1 MLYIFAGLPG
11 AGKTTLA
18 RHLARTRNATH
29 LRIDTIEQALR
40 DEGAALH
47 GPEGYVV
54 AYRLAA
60 DNLAL
65 NHNVVAD
72 SVNPLSITRKAWR
85 DVALRA
91 GVRFIEIEVI
101 CSNASEHRSRV
112 ESRVP
117 DIFGL
122 LPLSWKDVQA
132 RHYEPWDSPRV
143 IIDTAGKSETESLAE
158 LDRVLAQLPRSST

>member
-18 RHLARTRNATH
+18 RHLASTRNATH

-40 DEGAALH
+40 DAGAALN

-65 NHNVVAD
+65 NHDVVAD
-72 SVNPLSITRKAWR
+72 AVNPLELTRKAWR
-85 DVALRA
+85 DVAINA
-91 GVRFIEIEVI
+91 GVPFVEIEVI

-112 ESRVP
+112 ESRVS
-117 DIFGL
+117 DISGL
-122 LPLSWKDVQA
+122 PPLNWNDVQA
-132 RHYEPWDSPRV
+132 RRYEPWGSPRV
-143 IIDTAGKSETESLAE
+143 IIDTAAKSVAETFAE
-158 LDRVLAQLPRSST
+158 LDRALASQPRS

>member
-18 RHLARTRNATH
+18 RHLASTRNATH

-40 DEGAALH
+40 DTGAALN

-60 DNLAL
+60 DNLAH
-65 NHNVVAD
+65 NHDVVAD
-72 SVNPLSITRKAWR
+72 SVNPLQLTRRSWR
-85 DVALRA
+85 DVALNA
-91 GVRFIEIEVI
+91 GVPFIEIEVI
-101 CSNASEHRSRV
+101 CSLVSEHRSRI

-117 DIFGL
+117 DISR
-122 LPLSWKDVQA
+122 LPPLNWNDVQA
-132 RHYEPWDSPRV
+132 RTYEPWNSPRI
-143 IIDTAGKSETESLAE
+143 IIDTAAKSVTETFAE
-158 LDRVLAQLPRSST
+158 LDRALASQPRS

>member
-18 RHLARTRNATH
+18 RHLARTHSATH

-60 DNLAL
+60 DNLAI
-65 NHNVVAD
+65 NHDVVAD
-72 SVNPLSITRKAWR
+72 SVNPLHLTRKAWR
-85 DVALRA
+85 DVAINA
-91 GVRFIEIEVI
+91 GVPFVEIEVT
-101 CSNASEHRSRV
+101 CSNASEHRSRI

-117 DIFGL
+117 DISGL
-122 LPLSWKDVQA
+122 PPLNWTEVQT